1 MPMSHPSAAKVIIV
15 APLAARREAL
25 GLAAAICVILLL
37 AGLRFAQVA
46 PEQAGAKLQTCQMQ
60 DIKLKNQAPVLY
72 RSLLGAADT
81 ITWLRESNGS
91 WPDVAALQ
99 MENLPPFA
107 AKFLPA
113 GLGGFSWELRQGA
126 GWADYYGINKN
137 TAAEA
142 KAGADPLENSFI
154 LRIIDLQSGQPYPYP
169 AAKQEP
175 GKAER
180 FASQIWINPKTA
192 DYPDGPPEERGW
204 KWVVSGSAAAAGRIN

>member
-1 MPMSHPSAAKVIIV
+1 MSNASAAVKEVLV

-37 AGLRFAQVA
+37 AGLRVAQVA
-46 PEQAGAKLQTCQMQ
+46 PQQAGAELQAWQMQ

-81 ITWLRESNGS
+81 ITWLKETNGS
-91 WPDVAALQ
+91 WPDVAVLQ
-99 MENLPPFA
+99 AENLPPFA

-113 GLGGFSWELRQGA
+113 GLGGFSWQLRQGA
-126 GWADYYGINKN
+126 GWADYYGINAKA
-137 TAAEA
+137 AAEE
-142 KAGADPLENSFI
+142 KSGADPLENSFI
-154 LRIIDLQSGQPYPYP
+154 LRIIDLQSGQPYPYQM
-169 AAKQEP
+169 AQQEP

-180 FASQIWINPKTA
+180 FAAQIWINLKTA

-204 KWVVSGSAAAAGRIN
+204 KWVVSGLN